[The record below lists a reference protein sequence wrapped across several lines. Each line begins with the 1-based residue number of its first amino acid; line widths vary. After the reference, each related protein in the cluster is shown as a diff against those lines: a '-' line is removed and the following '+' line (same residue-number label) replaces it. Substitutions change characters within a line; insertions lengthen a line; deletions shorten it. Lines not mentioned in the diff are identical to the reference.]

1 MPLLNQ
7 VGAIYKHV
15 QNTAGKISP
24 IQKDDLNFL
33 SGWRLGFTRSPFQVR
48 FYYSDSNNFRRLW
61 KAISI
66 GHTVQHL
73 KTSEGM
79 SESLSQNS
87 IRVLSKFS
95 KSFKPTDNDELLD
108 RFLENSANLDFGVQ
122 QNTGERIH
130 HVVLPP
136 WAKKDPLLFIVLNR
150 RVIVISCLLSV
161 GIDDGPGL
169 GE

>member
-1 MPLLNQ
+1 MSVLTLCQ
-7 VGAIYKHV
+7 G
-15 QNTAGKISP
+15 G
-24 IQKDDLNFL
+24 DWDLPD
-33 SGWRLGFTRSPFQVR
+33 RLFRCDFIAYDFTGFQ
-48 FYYSDSNNFRRLW
+48 RLC
-61 KAISI
+61 KAIFI
-66 GHTVQHL
+66 ERIVQHL

-87 IRVLSKFS
+87 TRVQSES
-95 KSFKPTDNDELLD
+95 MKSIQSTDSDELLC

-136 WAKKDPLLFIVLNR
+136 WAKKDPLLFIVMNR
-150 RVIVISCLLSV
+150 QVTTVSSLLR
-161 GIDDGPGL
+161 GRTNHDPGA